1 METVTE
7 AREKIFSEVISDDNS
22 VRAEYLKHFQQ
33 DIQQFSTAMAEAVM
47 RWQAFYRAVEDSERG
62 RRIAALVMTAITLH
76 VVSMKLM
83 ISGCTVAA
91 GNLMRQVL
99 EAIAVAFLCSNHELG
114 ILDQFID
121 GRYSTKKAVRHV
133 IQQARKLGLVKEG
146 VIQLDRAQNF
156 YHQYSHVSILTI
168 AAGLRLDDQQPVVGA
183 FFDDAKLDSYKKEIG
198 GRVSL
203 AEVFPNFVDAVA
215 ANVAKW
221 PPTTAPG

>member
-62 RRIAALVMTAITLH
+62 RRVAALVMTAITLH

-99 EAIAVAFLCSNHELG
+99 EAIAVAFLCSNQELG

-133 IQQARKLGLVKEG
+133 IQQARRLGLVKEG

-168 AAGLRLDDQQPVVGA
+168 AAGLRLDDQ
-183 FFDDAKLDSYKKEIG
+183 
-198 GRVSL
+198 
-203 AEVFPNFVDAVA
+203 
-215 ANVAKW
+215 
-221 PPTTAPG
+221 